1 MRGGTLSSLLI
12 LLAEAVILALFFA
25 PYLGAAFSLL
35 SGDLA
40 ALGESPGDLV
50 FAYYS
55 DGLTVREAVLI
66 ALLSM
71 LFLAVLAGMS
81 SVKRAEAEREVRDGV
96 YGDSKV
102 LCTHGDLAHRND
114 FWDGAGVPVKAGL
127 VLGANRKGYYFDSS
141 VPHCVTVGKTGS
153 GKSQL
158 QVFETMH
165 LLMAAGWN
173 VISTGKSEIVEL
185 TGDKARELGY
195 GVTVLDLKGY
205 PGASPYNPMG
215 LVVEALDS
223 GDTDAAVRFARQV
236 ARDLIPMGGAKDT
249 YFPRAARNILASV
262 IYAVAQEDIPKGSK
276 CLASVAATVGAGT
289 AGDDPRDPS
298 AGLKAYIRSLGE
310 GCPAYAI
317 ASDLLS
323 DGGVTTAGK
332 NVLSNLKEALSI
344 FSDPGLAAIT
354 SGDSVSI
361 SGLIEG
367 RSLVYV
373 QMLDEGDPYSTVYNC
388 FLNQWWDVAQ
398 RAAARHG
405 GRLPHTTGLVLDEIG
420 NTGRVACLPSIA
432 TLGRSLGVH
441 EYLFVQN
448 LKMLNAYNEPGDGG
462 AGRDKLL
469 GSIGI
474 KAALCLSEPDD
485 FRFFTSLTGKRTVRT
500 RGTSSQRS
508 QGRLSASTSYS
519 EAAVPLINEWEWQGR
534 VPIRDGLLVVKGGEN
549 SAPGR
554 EGVFRF
560 PLDYAN
566 RTPAGAFFGLG
577 SEEAEREKRAE
588 YYRRAKDA
596 AEGGG
601 RGRCK
606 PWAPDFAALLKT
618 PDEGASVGSDEWEA
632 WDE

>member
-1 MRGGTLSSLLI
+1 MRGGALLSLAF
-12 LLAEAVILALFFA
+12 LLAGAVALALLAA
-25 PYLGAAFSLL
+25 PYLSAASRLVAGDVAVLDGTPFDLL
-35 SGDLA
+35 LR
-40 ALGESPGDLV
+40 
-50 FAYYS
+50 FYS
-55 DGLTVREAVLI
+55 DGLASREAVLV
-66 ALLSM
+66 ALLTLAFM
-71 LFLAVLAGMS
+71 AVLAAMNAA
-81 SVKRAEAEREVRDGV
+81 KRAESEREVRDGV
-96 YGDSKV
+96 YGDAKV
-102 LCTHGDLAHRND
+102 LSGRADLRRSND
-114 FWDGAGVPVKAGL
+114 FWDGRGVPDRAGL
-127 VLGANRKGYYFDSS
+127 VLGAGRKGYYFDSS

-158 QVFETMH
+158 LVLETMH

-185 TGDKARELGY
+185 TGDKASELGY
-195 GVTVLDLKGY
+195 TVTVLDLKGY

-215 LVVEALDS
+215 LVVDAVEA
-223 GDTDAAVRFARQV
+223 GDADAAARLARQV
-236 ARDLIPMGGAKDT
+236 ARDLIPMGGSKDT
-249 YFPRAARNILASV
+249 YFPRAARNVLASV
-262 IYAVAQEDIPKGSK
+262 VYAVAQEDIPRGAK
-276 CLASVAATVGAGT
+276 CLASVAATVAAGT

-310 GCPAYAI
+310 GCPAYAM

-354 SGDSVSI
+354 SGESVSI
-361 SGLIEG
+361 TDLIEG
-367 RSLVYV
+367 RSVVYI

-398 RAAARHG
+398 RVAARNG
-405 GRLPHTTGLVLDEIG
+405 GRLPHVTGLVLDEIG

-485 FRFFTSLTGKRTVRT
+485 FKFFTALTGKRTVRS
-500 RGTSSQRS
+500 RGTGSQRAR
-508 QGRLSASTSYS
+508 GRCSASTSYS
-519 EAAVPLINEWEWQGR
+519 EVAVPLVNEWEWQGR

-554 EGVFRF
+554 EGVFQL

-566 RTPAGAFFGLG
+566 RTPAGPFFGLG
-577 SEEAEREKRAE
+577 SEDDERRKRAD
-588 YYRRAKDA
+588 YYRRAEEA
-596 AEGGG
+596 AEGEGG
-601 RGRCK
+601 ERTA
-606 PWAPDFAALLKT
+606 PWTPDFVALLAAGDQR
-618 PDEGASVGSDEWEA
+618 PAVHDEWEA

>member
-1 MRGGTLSSLLI
+1 MPSAVVLI
-12 LLAEAVILALFFA
+12 LGAVAFALFAA
-25 PYLGAAFSLL
+25 PYAKAAAALFG
-35 SGDLA
+35 GDLA
-40 ALGESPGDLV
+40 AFDASPAGLYWS
-50 FAYYS
+50 YYS
-55 DGLTVREAVLI
+55 DGISSNEMASVAAIAAVFTFG
-66 ALLSM
+66 M
-71 LFLAVLAGMS
+71 VLAQ
-81 SVKRAEAEREVRDGV
+81 EVRRVGAARGVPGGV
-96 YGDSKV
+96 YGDSRIMESRD
-102 LCTHGDLAHRND
+102 DLRRCND
-114 FWDGAGVPVKAGL
+114 FWDGRGTPEKAGL
-127 VLGANRKGYYFDSS
+127 VLGAGRMGYYFDSS

-158 QVFETMH
+158 QVLETMH

-215 LVVEALDS
+215 LVVDAIEE
-223 GDTDAAVRFARQV
+223 GDADAAARFARQV

-249 YFPRAARNILASV
+249 YFPRAARNVLAAV
-262 IYAVAQEDIPKGSK
+262 IYAVAQEDIPRSAK
-276 CLASVAATVGAGT
+276 CLASVAATVAAGT
-289 AGDDPRDPS
+289 AGDDPCDPS
-298 AGLKAYIRSLGE
+298 AGLKAYIRSLGPD
-310 GCPAYAI
+310 CPAFAM

-344 FSDPGLAAIT
+344 FSDPGLAAVT
-354 SGDSVSI
+354 SGDSISI
-361 SGLIEG
+361 TEIIEG
-367 RSLVYV
+367 RSVVYV

-398 RAAARHG
+398 SVAARAG
-405 GRLPHTTGLVLDEIG
+405 GRLPHQTGLVLDEIG
-420 NTGRVACLPSIA
+420 NTGRVACLPAIA
-432 TLGRSLGVH
+432 TLGRSLGAH

-485 FRFFTSLTGKRTVRT
+485 FRFFTALTGKRTVKAQ
-500 RGTSSQRS
+500 GTSSQRS
-508 QGRLSASTSYS
+508 PGRSSVSTSYS

-577 SEEAEREKRAE
+577 SEEGERRKRADF
-588 YYRRAKDA
+588 YRRAEEA
-596 AEGGG
+596 SRRGTCG
-601 RGRCK
+601 RFE
-606 PWAPDFAALLKT
+606 PWAPDFSAFLEDREEAA
-618 PDEGASVGSDEWEA
+618 SDEWKA